1 MKIEKAVITAAG
13 YGTRFLPVTKTI
25 QKEMM
30 PVLNKPLV
38 DYVVDDCIKAGI
50 KEIIFVVRPGENQLR
65 HYYSENNDLYEYLKK
80 MNKLEKYKSIEN
92 LPTKAKFT
100 FVEQGPAEI
109 YGSATPVKLVK
120 DQVINE
126 EAFLVFMGDDFSF
139 NADGSSEASKM
150 IELFSKTDSLALA
163 TFIERPK
170 ELLNKYGIADFIEKS
185 GFRFLKAIVEK
196 PEPGTEPS
204 NLANISK
211 YIFTPKIFEI
221 LEQQQPNPS
230 NGELYITDTV
240 TELAKKGDVV
250 IYPTTGQYLDGGY
263 ILGWLE
269 ANLILA
275 INDPELKPGLEEILR
290 KIL

>member
-50 KEIIFVVRPGENQLR
+50 KEI
-65 HYYSENNDLYEYLKK
+65 
-80 MNKLEKYKSIEN
+80 
-92 LPTKAKFT
+92 
-100 FVEQGPAEI
+100 
-109 YGSATPVKLVK
+109 YGSATPVKLVQ

-170 ELLNKYGIADFIEKS
+170 ELLN
-185 GFRFLKAIVEK
+185 
-196 PEPGTEPS
+196 
-204 NLANISK
+204 
-211 YIFTPKIFEI
+211 
-221 LEQQQPNPS
+221 
-230 NGELYITDTV
+230 
-240 TELAKKGDVV
+240 
-250 IYPTTGQYLDGGY
+250 
-263 ILGWLE
+263 
-269 ANLILA
+269 
-275 INDPELKPGLEEILR
+275 
-290 KIL
+290 